1 LPYDLAYKLIQQDIL
16 LSVNSG
22 SGISEARVEK
32 GLPFRISEKWATI
45 GDENRPWHI
54 HLNMDEVVQARFV
67 KEPRS
72 DEGQSYSI
80 RFFDSK
86 GNLSMR
92 ANFTKM
98 YDGNGNLIKEKV
110 ANFVEAIINMADQVI
125 SSLNHNHTIVY
136 INNKIDALRKE
147 IDQIEAKKQDALKD
161 CNMTLELLQEYNANK
176 PFIQEMRKLEQQLAD
191 KEEKIREGK
200 EELEMERFWTNLKNN
215 IHGKFL

>member
-1 LPYDLAYKLIQQDIL
+1 MPFDLAYKLISDILSQQDIL

-32 GLPFRISEKWATI
+32 GLPFRIKEKWATI
-45 GDENRPWHI
+45 GDEDRPWHI

-72 DEGQSYSI
+72 DARQSYSI

-98 YDGNGNLIKEKV
+98 YDSNGNLIKEKV
-110 ANFVEAIINMADQVI
+110 AKFD
-125 SSLNHNHTIVY
+125 
-136 INNKIDALRKE
+136 E
-147 IDQIEAKKQDALKD
+147 IYAKYGSK
-161 CNMTLELLQEYNANK
+161 ELLS
-176 PFIQEMRKLEQQLAD
+176 
-191 KEEKIREGK
+191 
-200 EELEMERFWTNLKNN
+200 LK
-215 IHGKFL
+215 G

>member
-1 LPYDLAYKLIQQDIL
+1 MHYDLAYKLISDILSQQDIL

-32 GLPFRISEKWATI
+32 GLPFRIKEKWATI
-45 GDENRPWHI
+45 GDEDRPWHI

-72 DEGQSYSI
+72 DARQSYSI

-98 YDGNGNLIKEKV
+98 YDSNGNLIKEKV
-110 ANFVEAIINMADQVI
+110 AKFD
-125 SSLNHNHTIVY
+125 
-136 INNKIDALRKE
+136 E
-147 IDQIEAKKQDALKD
+147 IYAKYGSK
-161 CNMTLELLQEYNANK
+161 ELLS
-176 PFIQEMRKLEQQLAD
+176 
-191 KEEKIREGK
+191 
-200 EELEMERFWTNLKNN
+200 LK
-215 IHGKFL
+215 G